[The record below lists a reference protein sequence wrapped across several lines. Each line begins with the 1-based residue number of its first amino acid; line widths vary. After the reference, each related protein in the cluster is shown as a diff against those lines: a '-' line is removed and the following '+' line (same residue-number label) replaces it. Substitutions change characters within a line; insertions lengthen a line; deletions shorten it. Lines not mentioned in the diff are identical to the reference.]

1 MFGFGRPAREKA
13 VINQISAQLQAVGI
27 APDAAKTA
35 ATNSVDEVLAAFKE
49 RGIDPFRE
57 NQGDLYAAD
66 NEFAGPRL
74 AAGLTI
80 EDIRYHWNRP
90 LLYVGVEE
98 KVRQLVNFIAVDV
111 VRQQGGDVK
120 AASDRFKKTSI
131 RYGDPTNFNLND
143 KYNEGLRAEDADL
156 YVEFARRVDAW
167 RGRQSDAQVAQ
178 FIERNGTLNAA
189 VRAMVRNKV
198 I

>member
-1 MFGFGRPAREKA
+1 MFGFGRPARERA
-13 VINQISAQLQAVGI
+13 VINQVATELQGAGI

-35 ATNSVDEVLAAFKE
+35 ATNSVDEVLALLKQ
-49 RGIDPFRE
+49 RNIDPFRE
-57 NQGDLYAAD
+57 NQGDIYASDEA
-66 NEFAGPRL
+66 FCAPRL
-74 AAGLTI
+74 AEGVTLD
-80 EDIRYHWNRP
+80 DIRYHWNRP
-90 LLYVGVEE
+90 LLILGVEE
-98 KVRQLVNFIAVDV
+98 KIRQLVNFLVVDV

-131 RYGDPTNFNLND
+131 RYGDTAAWNPNE

-156 YVEFARRVDAW
+156 YVEFARRIDEW
-167 RGRQSDAQVAQ
+167 RGRQSQAQLDQ